1 MVYEPVITRY
11 FDDKPAPRV
20 EVFFPALAPGTATVT
35 VYRLAEGRE
44 FPVRGAIRASTAG
57 QFTRIDN
64 EVPFGVTV
72 IYRAE
77 MFNSAGT
84 SLGYTGTASTLLD
97 VRKTWVHNPLDPAGA
112 VEVVVEKSSAKKLSR
127 PFDGDVVYPQGRQVG
142 VLLVSGRQ
150 ALSGTSLTCITLTD
164 EDADKFSALFG
175 SYSAQTIPA
184 LCVRLSASMK
194 MRLPRPF
201 YAGVLD
207 VSEEEF
213 DLYNG
218 GSTVAWE
225 LKADEVAPPAPG
237 LFISLLTRAD
247 VNAFYASRADV
258 NAYNLT
264 RLDVARNYGI
274 ADGSAPALE
283 TIESP
288 AGSGLY
294 TLGQA
299 QQAPQSGMYL
309 TDGFVESP
317 AGSGLYTMG
326 GAL

>member
-20 EVFFPALAPGTATVT
+20 EVFFPSLAPSTATVT

-97 VRKTWVHNPLDPAGA
+97 VRKTWVHNPLDPSGA
-112 VEVVVEKSSAKKLSR
+112 VQVVVEKGSAKKLSR

-184 LCVRLSASMK
+184 LCVRVSASMK

-258 NAYNLT
+258 DAYNLT

-299 QQAPQSGMYL
+299 QQAPQSGMFL

-317 AGSGLYTMG
+317 SGSGLYTMG
-326 GAL
+326 GSL

>member
-1 MVYEPVITRY
+1 MAYEPVLTRY
-11 FDDKPAPRV
+11 FDDNPAPRV
-20 EVFFPALAPGTATVT
+20 EVFFPSLATGTASVT

-57 QFTRIDN
+57 QFTRMDH

-77 MFNSAGT
+77 MFNSAGV
-84 SLGYTGTASTLLD
+84 SLGYSGTASTVFD
-97 VRKTWVHNPLDPAGA
+97 VRRTWVHNPLDPSGA
-112 VEVVVEKSSAKKLSR
+112 VEVAVEKSSAKKLSR
-127 PFDGDVVYPQGRQVG
+127 PFVGDVVYPQGRQVG

-150 ALSGTSLTCITLTD
+150 ALSATSLTCITLTD
-164 EDADKFSALFG
+164 EDANKFAALFG
-175 SYSAQTIPA
+175 TYSAETIPA

-201 YAGVLD
+201 YAGILD

-218 GSTVAWE
+218 GSTVSWE
-225 LKADEVAPPAPG
+225 LKASEVSPPAPG

-247 VNAFYASRADV
+247 VNAFYAARADV
-258 NAYNLT
+258 DAYNLT
-264 RLDVARNYGI
+264 RLDVARNFGI
-274 ADGSAPALE
+274 ADGSAPALGTVE
-283 TIESP
+283 AP

-294 TLGQA
+294 TLGSA
-299 QQAPQSGMYL
+299 EQAPQSGMYL
-309 TDGFVESP
+309 TDGFTESP
-317 AGSGLYTMG
+317 VGSGLYTMG